1 QARAGK
7 AGPVAV
13 KCIDLEAMTPQERR
27 MAEQEAQLLRRIRH
41 PHIVRFLDLVLS
53 GDRMHL
59 VMELMEGDL
68 QQAIQTRREPPLR
81 RFAEAVLWKWL
92 AQLSGALAFLHQAQ
106 IIHRDVKPA
115 NVFLSKESVV
125 LGDFGIAKV
134 ASFASTQIGTPG
146 YLAPEVWLGRRY
158 GPKSDIFSLGCSCF
172 EALRALEL
180 GDGGERKWNELT
192 HASALRPAFEGPTA
206 EARCRGPARGLR
218 GLKPGAEP
226 PGAPGSDRR
235 IRIVFQRRVEVR
247 AMLQKQPQRRP
258 GASEVLSLARFLAE
272 FCTQSYPEVA
282 SDALEETMGRKAR
295 RRACWVLGASL
306 AVWQASPWGHPCT
319 VICEKAA
326 VGAGPISP
334 KPRVRRSKEREV
346 LDGGEVVPPKK
357 GHKHETATLI
367 YLHGCSCSASQY
379 LEDGWELPW
388 VGKDRCPNLRTVL
401 PDAKVTRQ
409 PWGEEEP
416 SWHAYVKQS
425 SNKVGDYHTLR
436 ETRDRLAHIVYSEV
450 DRLHGQGHRVFL
462 GGASQGCTVALDTY
476 LLQARKLLLGGFVG
490 SVGFM
495 PNDHQ
500 GFHGATRALEKLI
513 ADPEQ
518 RQRPIWLQCATDDS
532 EMVPWRSAVKP
543 SLLRAENR
551 LPGLYVKEVR
561 GRGHILDEWEGE
573 FVRDFLERHGKS
585 LEHP

>member
-172 EALRALEL
+172 EA
-180 GDGGERKWNELT
+180 
-192 HASALRPAFEGPTA
+192 SALRPAFEGPTA
-206 EARCRGPARGLR
+206 EVSRPCPRLEGSEAWRGAAGGAR
-218 GLKPGAEP
+218 
-226 PGAPGSDRR
+226 
-235 IRIVFQRRVEVR
+235 I
-247 AMLQKQPQRRP
+247 

-272 FCTQSYPEVA
+272 FCTQSYPAKFQVFRAGPVA

-357 GHKHETATLI
+357 GHKHEATLI